1 MVEIEFDLNQN
12 KTIIQ
17 ANMNDKFQVIIN
29 KYIDKALLDPNSVY
43 FLANGKQIN
52 LEKTIESQMN
62 EMDKKNH
69 QMKILVYMT
78 DMGDKEKQ
86 QTIIKSKE
94 IICPICKE
102 PCRIQF
108 ENYRIKLYGCIN
120 HHISDDIKLID
131 FPNTQKVNLSQI
143 LCDKCKFK
151 NKGNCPEDGFYRC
164 LTCNQNLCLL
174 CRQNHAMNHKVIQY
188 DQKIYFCQ
196 KHNESI
202 IKYCNKC
209 NTNICF
215 ACEDHREHHSIF
227 LGDLKP
233 NLEEKT
239 SLLNEMKSNR
249 DHFNNSIKEIIKQ
262 LNELREEINI

>member
-1 MVEIEFDLNQN
+1 
-12 KTIIQ
+12 
-17 ANMNDKFQVIIN
+17 
-29 KYIDKALLDPNSVY
+29 
-43 FLANGKQIN
+43 
-52 LEKTIESQMN
+52 MN

-69 QMKILVYMT
+69 QMKILVFMT

-120 HHISDDIKLID
+120 HHISDDIKLIY
-131 FPNTQKVNLSQI
+131 FPNTQKVNISQI

-164 LTCNQNLCLL
+164 LTCKQNLCLL

-188 DQKIYFCQ
+188 DQKIYYCQ

-209 NTNICF
+209 NANICF

-239 SLLNEMKSNR
+239 SLLNEMKSSVE
-249 DHFNNSIKEIIKQ
+249 HFNNSIKEIIKQ